1 MPNKDTNSPAKTK
14 TTLMDAT
21 NLNTHSYR
29 IEPDLVVSPNGFGFR
44 STTGE
49 VYRLNATA
57 VESLKWILKGE
68 EMNRVAQRLSVA
80 HSIPLLR
87 AKRDLYAFIEHMEN
101 LNLFHKDE
109 L

>member
-1 MPNKDTNSPAKTK
+1 
-14 TTLMDAT
+14 
-21 NLNTHSYR
+21 
-29 IEPDLVVSPNGFGFR
+29 
-44 STTGE
+44 
-49 VYRLNATA
+49 

-101 LNLFHKDE
+101 LNLIHKDE